1 VFDSKS
7 FDGDSSGSERERS
20 PGVAWRDGVV
30 VSGTLE
36 DLIHEM
42 VPRYPADFFILNN

>member
-1 VFDSKS
+1 MSSKS
-7 FDGDSSGSERERS
+7 FDGDSSVGSERERGT
-20 PGVAWRDGVV
+20 PGVAWRDGVI

-42 VPRYPADFFILNN
+42 VPR